1 MDKKLALEIKEMYDN
16 KKVSEKP
23 ENLLKIYE
31 FVKQF
36 SAVNEELQ
44 EELEDINEFST
55 QIHISEPEFKCW
67 VKLGD
72 GKFNYGEGEIDN
84 PSFTL
89 SCTQDIMGG
98 MMQGDIDSTS
108 AYMAG
113 YLKIDGNLFQNISF
127 NINTTFWTN
136 NSIHIDF

>member
-1 MDKKLALEIKEMYDN
+1 MDEKLALEIKEMYDN
-16 KKVSEKP
+16 KKVGEKP
-23 ENLLKIYE
+23 ENLLRIYE

-36 SAVNEELQ
+36 SAENEELQ
-44 EELEDINEFST
+44 EELEDINEFQA

-72 GKFNYGEGEIDN
+72 GKFDYGEGEIDN
-84 PSFTL
+84 PAYTL
-89 SCTQDIMGG
+89 SCTQEIMGG

-113 YLKIDGNLFQNISF
+113 DLTIEGSLQDSMSYGEFLRLAMELSRELE
-127 NINTTFWTN
+127 
-136 NSIHIDF
+136 

>member
-1 MDKKLALEIKEMYDN
+1 MDEKLALEIKEMYEN
-16 KKVSEKP
+16 KKVGEKP

-36 SAVNEELQ
+36 SAENEELQ
-44 EELEDINEFST
+44 EELEDINEFQA

-72 GKFNYGEGEIDN
+72 GKFDYGEGEIDD

-89 SCTQDIMGG
+89 SCTQEIMGG
-98 MMQGDIDSTS
+98 MMQGEIDSTS
-108 AYMAG
+108 AYMSG
-113 YLKIDGNLFQNISF
+113 DLTIDGNLQDSMAYGEFLGIAMELSQ
-127 NINTTFWTN
+127 
-136 NSIHIDF
+136 DLE

>member
-113 YLKIDGNLFQNISF
+113 DLKIDGNLQDSMAYGEFLSLAMEL
-127 NINTTFWTN
+127 
-136 NSIHIDF
+136 SRDLE

>member
-1 MDKKLALEIKEMYDN
+1 MDEKLALEIKEMYDN
-16 KKVSEKP
+16 KKVVEKP

-36 SAVNEELQ
+36 SAENEELQ
-44 EELEDINEFST
+44 EELEDISEFQA

-72 GKFNYGEGEIDN
+72 GKFDYGEGEIDE
-84 PSFTL
+84 PAFTL
-89 SCTQDIMGG
+89 ACTQEIIGG

-113 YLKIDGNLFQNISF
+113 DLKIEGSLQDSMAYGEFLRIAMELAQ
-127 NINTTFWTN
+127 
-136 NSIHIDF
+136 DL

>member
-1 MDKKLALEIKEMYDN
+1 MDEKLAIEIKEMYDN
-16 KKVSEKP
+16 KKVVETP

-36 SAVNEELQ
+36 SAENEELQ
-44 EELEDINEFST
+44 EELEDISEFQA

-67 VKLGD
+67 VKFSD
-72 GKFNYGEGEIDN
+72 GKFDYGEGEIDN
-84 PSFTL
+84 PAFTL
-89 SCTQDIMGG
+89 ACTQEIMGG

-113 YLKIDGNLFQNISF
+113 DLKIDGSLQDSMAYGEFLSLAMELAQ
-127 NINTTFWTN
+127 
-136 NSIHIDF
+136 DL